1 MSDFLDRHHIKHK
14 KLPLGFTFS
23 FPVRHEDI
31 DKVDCCTSARFHT
44 NIRDSSHHCFMC
56 EVYTFK
62 FCFFSSFH
70 RVFCL
75 TGPRASRRRG
85 QKGTMLWD
93 YSETRSR
100 DEGWASLWIIN
111 PRLIFNSW
119 IVFYSYLVWCCHL
132 GLRDGCGCHG
142 ERHSSHHDLLLL
154 WRSQLWSRDD
164 CRWANTREHECP
176 TAMCSWEHWSTSKV
190 LCCFFF
196 S

>member
-1 MSDFLDRHHIKHK
+1 MILALIIVQLFSHLMSSFPLSPQLFDYIAECMSDFLDRHHIKHK

-100 DEGWASLWIIN
+100 DEG
-111 PRLIFNSW
+111 
-119 IVFYSYLVWCCHL
+119 
-132 GLRDGCGCHG
+132 
-142 ERHSSHHDLLLL
+142 
-154 WRSQLWSRDD
+154 
-164 CRWANTREHECP
+164 
-176 TAMCSWEHWSTSKV
+176 
-190 LCCFFF
+190 
-196 S
+196 